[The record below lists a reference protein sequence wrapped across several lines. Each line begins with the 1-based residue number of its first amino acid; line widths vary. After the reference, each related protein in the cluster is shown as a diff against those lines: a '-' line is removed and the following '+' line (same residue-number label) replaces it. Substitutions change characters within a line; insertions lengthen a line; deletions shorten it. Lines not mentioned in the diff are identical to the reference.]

1 MNYPE
6 GSFAS
11 EQDLNG
17 LWKMVDSEDYERAL
31 KLLTVVSDLLR
42 TEAKKVGKDLDT
54 MVANDEALATAAKSV
69 VVDVVA
75 RTLMTSTDQE
85 PMTQFSQAAGGYSV
99 SGSFLVPGGGIFIK
113 KTELARLGLRRQKVG
128 GIDFYA

>member
-1 MNYPE
+1 MSHTDN
-6 GSFAS
+6 SFAS
-11 EQDLNG
+11 YDDVCN
-17 LWKMVDSEDYERAL
+17 LWRPPDGVNEMRTIY
-31 KLLTVVSDLLR
+31 LLPVVSNLLR
-42 TEAKKVGKDLDT
+42 TEAKKVGKDLDK
-54 MVANDEALATAAKSV
+54 MIEADPALKETVMSV

-113 KTELARLGLRRQKVG
+113 KTELARLGLRRQQVG

>member
-1 MNYPE
+1 MSCPE

-11 EQDLNG
+11 EQDLNL
-17 LWKMVDSEDYERAL
+17 LWKFVDTKDYQRAL
-31 KLLTVVSDLLR
+31 ELLKVVSDLLR
-42 TEAKKVGKDLDT
+42 AEAKKVGKDLDK
-54 MVANDEALATAAKSV
+54 MIEADPVMKSVAKSV

-113 KTELARLGLRRQKVG
+113 KTELARLGLRRQQVG

>member
-1 MNYPE
+1 MSYPE

-11 EQDLNG
+11 MEDLFV
-17 LWKMVDSEDYERAL
+17 LWKDFSGKEIFRAEELL
-31 KLLTVVSDLLR
+31 KVVSDLLR
-42 TEAKKVGKDLDT
+42 SEAKKVGKDLNK
-54 MVANDEALATAAKSV
+54 MIEADPVLATVAKSV

-113 KTELARLGLRRQKVG
+113 KTELARLGLRRQQVG